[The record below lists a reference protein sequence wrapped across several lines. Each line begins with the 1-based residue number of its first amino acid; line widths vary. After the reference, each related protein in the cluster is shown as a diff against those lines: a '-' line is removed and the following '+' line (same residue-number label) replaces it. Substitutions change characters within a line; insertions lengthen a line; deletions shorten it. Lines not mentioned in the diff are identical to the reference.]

1 MVKFM
6 SIIFPNMKL
15 LIIVYRN
22 NNNNNNNNDDDDDD
36 DDDFESSNF
45 MEQLKVLPN
54 FWL

>member
-6 SIIFPNMKL
+6 GIIFPNMKL
-15 LIIVYRN
+15 LIIVYR

-45 MEQLKVLPN
+45 MEQLKVLLN